1 MAAWT
6 SLSTGSPC
14 TQTCISILSPVHHSI
29 HVKRGVVRCLYDR
42 ARRII
47 NMQDK
52 LQKEVYHLARVLKQ
66 NDYPANFIH
75 NASAPLTQE
84 TADTSSHDKEQEE
97 EREPLVVI
105 SHVAG
110 MSEDIRCVCR
120 FNSRVVFKSGWT
132 LHSNV
137 DQGQG
142 YITSW

>member
-1 MAAWT
+1 
-6 SLSTGSPC
+6 
-14 TQTCISILSPVHHSI
+14 
-29 HVKRGVVRCLYDR
+29 
-42 ARRII
+42 
-47 NMQDK
+47 MQDK